1 MDSVKILGG
10 PMHAKVTQEQPCS
23 IQAHSVFPLGFPT
36 GCLDEVHPRG
46 TPPPL
51 SRLYACLS
59 PSRTHRAAIMSAPV
73 ERAVAHIELEDLR
86 QRARAALSSIR
97 VERGLDL
104 VKPEPRADAA
114 AGAPSE
120 VAAAVAAAR
129 ATHVQRLR
137 SLSGMRSGAS
147 MAANDPD
154 GPELLTMLP
163 EDVLL
168 IIVAAVHP
176 RATERLRATFELST
190 SCSKLR
196 SGLQDARLLYLTEA
210 ARELISDPPTCD
222 MLGGSRCSTA
232 AVGLCNLSS
241 RGLGLFECQLLARA
255 LCIGMLP
262 SVTTLWLQ
270 HNAIDD
276 NGVRWLAHGLRSMPA
291 ERQALRSIS
300 MGANAFH
307 KQWGAAN
314 PPAALVRAIE
324 MLRGAAAERGIV
336 LRLNS

>member
-1 MDSVKILGG
+1 VEREENKKMKVLGMQS
-10 PMHAKVTQEQPCS
+10 PDTQLADT
-23 IQAHSVFPLGFPT
+23 QA
-36 GCLDEVHPRG
+36 
-46 TPPPL
+46 PL
-51 SRLYACLS
+51 SDKRM
-59 PSRTHRAAIMSAPV
+59 PAP
-73 ERAVAHIELEDLR
+73 D
-86 QRARAALSSIR
+86 
-97 VERGLDL
+97 
-104 VKPEPRADAA
+104 K
-114 AGAPSE
+114 
-120 VAAAVAAAR
+120 R

-137 SLSGMRSGAS
+137 SLSGAS
-147 MAANDPD
+147 MAATDPE

-168 IIVAAVHP
+168 VIVAAVHP
-176 RATERLRATFELST
+176 RATERLRATVELST

-196 SGLQDARLLYLTEA
+196 SGLQNARLLYVTEA
-210 ARELISDPPTCD
+210 AHELISDPPTCD
-222 MLGGSRCSTA
+222 MLGESRCSTT
-232 AVGLCNLSS
+232 AVGLCNLSN
-241 RGLGLFECQLLARA
+241 RGLGRFECQLLARA
-255 LCIGMLP
+255 LSNGMLP

-276 NGVRWLAHGLRSMPA
+276 TGVRWLARGLRSMPA

-314 PPAALVRAIE
+314 PPDALVRAIE